1 MTARSLVAI
10 VVPALLVLSPFAAD
24 SQTTAGGTRAVRRD
38 IPMTRMI
45 QRAFQA
51 GTRDSTGR
59 PGRNYWQLW
68 ADYKINASLDPVTS
82 IVTGHETVVIHNN
95 SDSAMRN
102 VVLRLDQNFF
112 LPNVPRLEAASE
124 LTDGMQIS
132 RLVINGQ
139 ALNITDTLGNPIPG
153 STRRTPA

>member
-10 VVPALLVLSPFAAD
+10 VVPAFLVFSPLAAN
-24 SQTTAGGTRAVRRD
+24 SQATTGGTRAVRRD

-45 QRAFQA
+45 QRAFQT

-68 ADYKINASLDPVTS
+68 TEYKISASLDPATS
-82 IVTGHETVVIHNN
+82 IVTGHEAVVVHNN

-124 LTDGMQIS
+124 LTEGMQIS

-139 ALNITDTLGNPIPG
+139 AVK
-153 STRRTPA
+153 AAA